1 LRAVNSGAGRPPM
14 LGGEKEAAMHA
25 IRPEELEGR
34 SPDLWCWTLCALVA
48 VALVAIF
55 FYVLLPFLSPVN

>member
-1 LRAVNSGAGRPPM
+1 
-14 LGGEKEAAMHA
+14 MHA
-25 IRPEELEGR
+25 IRPEELESR